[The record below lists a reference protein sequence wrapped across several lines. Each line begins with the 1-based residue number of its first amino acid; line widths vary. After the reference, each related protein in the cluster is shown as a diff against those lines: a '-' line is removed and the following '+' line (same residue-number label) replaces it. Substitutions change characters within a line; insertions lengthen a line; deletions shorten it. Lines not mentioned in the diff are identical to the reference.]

1 MQTASRD
8 SLAVALTALDG
19 AADKAA
25 GRAKT
30 KNLSTAAEEL
40 LAMSRLLAREPVL
53 RRSLSDP
60 AAPAEVRRELL
71 DAVVGDGLSAIAKK
85 LLHDMVSSRWSRPND
100 LVEACE
106 LLAVQALLAAAQ
118 SDKRLADVEDELF
131 RFLRVVAGDQ
141 RLRAALNDLT
151 AGERRQEL
159 VDGLLA
165 GKAHPVTVALV
176 KIALSGLGGRMFE
189 PSLERLIEYAAQ
201 RRDRE
206 VAYVTVAAALSA
218 EQEQHLEAS
227 LSRAYGRQMS
237 LLITVD
243 PTLIGGMTV
252 RVRQEL
258 YDGSI
263 DRRLKQVRGALA
275 G

>member
-8 SLAVALTALDG
+8 SLAAALATLDES
-19 AADKAA
+19 A
-25 GRAKT
+25 GKAKT
-30 KNLSTAAEEL
+30 GALSTMAEQL
-40 LAMSRLLAREPVL
+40 LAVSRLLAREPVL

-71 DAVVGDGLSAIAKK
+71 DAVAGAGLSASTEK
-85 LLHDMVSSRWSRPND
+85 LLRGMVSSRWSAPND

-118 SDKRLADVEDELF
+118 NDKALAEVEDELF
-131 RFLRVVAGDQ
+131 RFLRLVAGDQ
-141 RLRAALNDLT
+141 RLRAALSDVT
-151 AGERRQEL
+151 AGARRAEL
-159 VDGLLA
+159 VEELL
-165 GKAHPVTVALV
+165 GSKAQPVTVALV
-176 KIALSGLGGRMFE
+176 KIALTGLGGRMFE
-189 PSLERLIEYAAQ
+189 PSLERLVEYAAQ

-206 VAYVTVAAALSA
+206 VAYVTVAAPLSA
-218 EQEQHLEAS
+218 EQEQRLESS
-227 LSRAYGRQMS
+227 LSRTYGRQMS

-243 PTLIGGMTV
+243 PTLLGGMTV

>member
-8 SLAVALTALDG
+8 SLAAAVATLDEAADG
-19 AADKAA
+19 ASTKVLSATAD
-25 GRAKT
+25 
-30 KNLSTAAEEL
+30 EL
-40 LAMSRLLAREPVL
+40 LAVGRLLAREPVL
-53 RRSLSDP
+53 RRSLADP

-71 DAVVGDGLSAIAKK
+71 DAIAGDGFGSTTTT
-85 LLHDMVSSRWSRPND
+85 LLHAMVSSRWSTPND
-100 LVEACE
+100 LVEAGE

-118 SDKRLADVEDELF
+118 KTRKLADVEDELF
-131 RFLRVVAGDQ
+131 RFLRLVAGDQ
-141 RLRAALNDLT
+141 RLRAALNDVI
-151 AGERRQEL
+151 AGERRQQL
-159 VDGLLA
+159 VEDLLV
-165 GKAHPVTVALV
+165 GKAQPVTVALV
-176 KIALSGLGGRMFE
+176 RIALAGLGGRMFE

-206 VAYVTVAAALSA
+206 VAYVTVAAALST
-218 EQEQHLEAS
+218 EQEQRLEAS
-227 LSRAYGRQMS
+227 LSRTYGQQMS
-237 LLITVD
+237 LLVTVD
-243 PTLIGGMTV
+243 PSILGGMAV

>member
-8 SLAVALTALDG
+8 SLAAALAALDE
-19 AADKAA
+19 AADSAVS
-25 GRAKT
+25 RAKT
-30 KNLSTAAEEL
+30 KALTTTAEEL
-40 LAMSRLLAREPVL
+40 LAVSRLLAREPVL

-60 AAPAEVRRELL
+60 AAPGEARRELL
-71 DAVVGDGLSAIAKK
+71 DAVAGDGLSPITKK
-85 LLHDMVSSRWSRPND
+85 LLHGMVSSRWSTPND

-106 LLAVQALLAAAQ
+106 LAAVQALLAAAQ
-118 SDKRLADVEDELF
+118 NDRKLADVEDELF
-131 RFLRVVAGDQ
+131 RFLRLVAGDQ
-141 RLRAALNDLT
+141 RLRAALNDVT

-159 VDGLLA
+159 VEELLK
-165 GKAHPVTVALV
+165 GKAQPVTVALV
-176 KIALSGLGGRMFE
+176 KVALAGLGGRMFE

-218 EQEQHLEAS
+218 EQEQHLESS

-237 LLITVD
+237 LLVTVD
-243 PTLIGGMTV
+243 PTLLGGMTV